1 MNPVGAWRSPRMI
14 GQQLLQYRIV
24 DKLGAGGMGVV
35 WLAVDMKLGRE
46 VALKV
51 LSGKRT
57 GDPDCEQRFLREARA
72 TSALNHPNIITIY
85 EINADRGETFI
96 AMEHVRGRQLHQIM
110 RERRLAI
117 PEAAVYAVQIG

>member
-1 MNPVGAWRSPRMI
+1 MI
-14 GQQLLQYRIV
+14 GKQLLQYRIV

-35 WLAVDMKLGRE
+35 WLAVDTKLGRE

-57 GDPDCEQRFLREARA
+57 RDPDGEQRFLREARA
-72 TSALNHPNIITIY
+72 AGALNHPNIITIY
-85 EINADRGETFI
+85 EINTDRGETFI
-96 AMEHVRGRQLHQIM
+96 AMEYVRGRQLQQTM

-117 PEAAVYAVQIG
+117 PEAAGYA